1 MTIQTAP
8 SFESIVDKIQD
19 YMDSMVDEGS
29 DQDLFIAGY
38 LSGHFSLVVSQCQLN
53 GNQTREELNK
63 VMGESL
69 QSAFSNGELEE
80 TDQKDA
86 LEFWQRCLDL

>member
-69 QSAFSNGELEE
+69 QSAFSNGELEK